1 MRFAFLLPLLALVL
15 TGCEQD
21 VPGCT
26 NEYAFN
32 YNSEA
37 NQPDGSCEFPRE
49 VYMDNYTYWTVTG
62 NLTNGAGPL
71 PLYEWMTVPTA
82 HPSDPSILVFHNL
95 SFCGDVAIRLFPDGS
110 AVILDSTGGVEGTG
124 TTTWYI
130 AIDAVYTSGNGTV
143 FSGPIGFQPTL

>member
-1 MRFAFLLPLLALVL
+1 MRLALLLPILALVF

-26 NEYAFN
+26 NEYAFY
-32 YNSEA
+32 YNPEA
-37 NQPDGSCEFPRE
+37 NQPDGSCVFPRE

-82 HPSDPSILVFHNL
+82 HPSDPSILVFYLLN
-95 SFCGDVAIRLFPDGS
+95 FCGELAIRLFPDGS

-124 TTTWYI
+124 NTTLYI
-130 AIDAVYTSGNGTV
+130 AMYAVYTSGNGTV
-143 FSGPIGFQPTL
+143 FSRPISFQPQF